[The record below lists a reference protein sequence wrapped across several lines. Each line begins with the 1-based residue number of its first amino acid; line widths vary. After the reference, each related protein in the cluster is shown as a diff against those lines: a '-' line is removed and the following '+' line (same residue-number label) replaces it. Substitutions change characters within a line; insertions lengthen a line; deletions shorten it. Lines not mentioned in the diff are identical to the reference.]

1 MYGSLVKCSIS
12 SEKPENCDKT
22 PCSVNGD
29 LLTEVLSLCG
39 CLTSSKAGGSSIL

>member
-12 SEKPENCDKT
+12 SEKLENCDKT
-22 PCSVNGD
+22 SCSVDGD

-39 CLTSSKAGGSSIL
+39 CLTSLKADGSPVL